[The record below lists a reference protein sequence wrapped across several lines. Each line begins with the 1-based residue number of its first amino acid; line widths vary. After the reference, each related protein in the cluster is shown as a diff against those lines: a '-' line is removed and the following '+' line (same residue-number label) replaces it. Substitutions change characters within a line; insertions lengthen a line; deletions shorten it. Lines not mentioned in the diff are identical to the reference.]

1 MEGMHPGAR
10 VVAADIL
17 SCGETVTK
25 VQAVKRQIIKRN
37 EEPADL
43 AGTVIFLASDASDFM
58 TGQTLNVDGG
68 RVHY

>member
-25 VQAVKRQIIKRN
+25 VQAVKRQIIQR
-37 EEPADL
+37 
-43 AGTVIFLASDASDFM
+43 AGRL
-58 TGQTLNVDGG
+58 GG
-68 RVHY
+68 HGHLFGV